1 MLLSVLKNAL
11 FTAVVESTD
20 IDSSVAV
27 AFSGGLDST
36 LLAKICKD
44 LGFEVTL
51 LTIGF
56 SNSQDIE
63 FSKVIASKIGLPH
76 HIYTL
81 DEQEFY
87 EVLSHVTHIIDCE
100 NVSHIENCIAYFHI
114 AKLANRSGFQQ
125 VLTANGCDELFCGY
139 NEYRLVYGRGRRYIA
154 KLMDEKIIN
163 ELELMSEIETVS
175 CEMGIKLK
183 KPFLTEKFIAFAK
196 NIDIDQ
202 KITGSN
208 DFVRKHILRETAL
221 SIGIPEESAMKPKK
235 AIQYG
240 TMIHKKFK
248 IYTKSPNH
256 ISEANLD
263 TRHSQKI

>member
-1 MLLSVLKNAL
+1 MQQSVRQLMLSSLEKAL
-11 FTAVVESTD
+11 FTTVAESADTD
-20 IDSSVAV
+20 SPVAV

-56 SNSQDIE
+56 SHSHDLE
-63 FSKVIASKIGLPH
+63 FSKVIASRIGLPQK
-76 HIYTL
+76 IYIL
-81 DEQEFY
+81 NEQEFY
-87 EVLSHVTHIIDCE
+87 KVLSHVRQIIDCD

-114 AKLANRSGFQQ
+114 AKLANKSGFQQ
-125 VLTANGCDELFCGY
+125 ILTANGCDELFCGY
-139 NEYRLVYGRGRRYIA
+139 NEYRLVYGRGRSYIA

-163 ELELMSEIETVS
+163 ELELMNEIETATS
-175 CEMGIKLK
+175 GMGINLK
-183 KPFLTEKFIAFAK
+183 KPFLTEKFISFAK

-208 DFVRKHILRETAL
+208 DFFRKRILRETAL
-221 SIGIPEESAMKPKK
+221 SIGVPEESAMKPKK

-240 TMIHKKFK
+240 TMIHKKFI
-248 IYTKSPNH
+248 IYTKSSYEKL
-256 ISEANLD
+256 I
-263 TRHSQKI
+263 